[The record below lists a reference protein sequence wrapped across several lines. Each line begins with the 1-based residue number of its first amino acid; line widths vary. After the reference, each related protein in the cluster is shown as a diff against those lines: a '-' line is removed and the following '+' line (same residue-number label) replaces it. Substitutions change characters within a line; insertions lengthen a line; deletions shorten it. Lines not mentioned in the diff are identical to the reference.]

1 MIGSIGLPS
10 LEVFSLIV
18 LNFAFSD
25 RERNFHLPILPIKRK
40 GNQRIAFDRRKTKQ
54 FTNLGFVQ
62 QQFAR
67 RFGLMVLDVAVR
79 VFVYV
84 RVVKKNLL
92 VFNARK
98 RITNLPF
105 AGAQSLDLCAVQ
117 DNAGLKGFEDVILVP
132 GFGIGQ
138 DVSHEFLQMAVSR
151 RGRPLLP

>member
-1 MIGSIGLPS
+1 
-10 LEVFSLIV
+10 
-18 LNFAFSD
+18 
-25 RERNFHLPILPIKRK
+25 
-40 GNQRIAFDRRKTKQ
+40 
-54 FTNLGFVQ
+54 
-62 QQFAR
+62 
-67 RFGLMVLDVAVR
+67 MVLDVAVR

-138 DVSHEFLQMAVSR
+138 DVSHEFLPMAVSR